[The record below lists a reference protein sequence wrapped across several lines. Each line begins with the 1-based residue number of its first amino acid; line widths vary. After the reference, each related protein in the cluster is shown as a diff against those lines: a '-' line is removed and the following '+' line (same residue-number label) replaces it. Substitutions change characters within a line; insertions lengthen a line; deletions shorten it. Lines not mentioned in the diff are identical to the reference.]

1 MDVPQDKSADFRRQ
15 AAACLEVAKRMSLR
29 EDRER
34 MAEMAQRWLD
44 LARQA
49 EAGGEEAQDSGQ
61 RQQIGNQPPPP
72 SPEHGQQPALQ
83 QQQAQPEDDG
93 DA

>member
-1 MDVPQDKSADFRRQ
+1 MDLPQNKSADYRRQ
-15 AAACLEVAKRMSLR
+15 AAACLEVALRMSLR

-72 SPEHGQQPALQ
+72 SPDGQQPALQ